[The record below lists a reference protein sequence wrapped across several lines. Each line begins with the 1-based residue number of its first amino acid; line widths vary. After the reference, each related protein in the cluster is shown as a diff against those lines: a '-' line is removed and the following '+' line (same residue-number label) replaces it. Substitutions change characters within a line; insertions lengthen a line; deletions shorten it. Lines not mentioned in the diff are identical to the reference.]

1 MGFAEREKTS
11 LNKYFGGPR
20 KKSIYKYPRFFP
32 NIFPLEEMG
41 QKSTKLRVF
50 SKRNCARLLAGR
62 LPHQILSD
70 FDDYCAVWKL
80 SISALGR
87 PKFYQNPLRSRYV
100 NKEIEWEL

>member
-1 MGFAEREKTS
+1 MEREKKV
-11 LNKYFGGPR
+11 LKNILVVHK
-20 KKSIYKYPRFFP
+20 KKSINKYPGFFP